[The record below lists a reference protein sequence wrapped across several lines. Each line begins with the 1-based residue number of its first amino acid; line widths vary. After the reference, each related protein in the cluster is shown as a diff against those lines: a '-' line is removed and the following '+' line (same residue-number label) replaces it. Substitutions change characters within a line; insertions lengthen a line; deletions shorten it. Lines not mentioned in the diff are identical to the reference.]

1 MKHVSKKLLLVVL
14 SCISLTL
21 FAQGKSMNTHM
32 SNTSNTSRVT
42 LDDMQTALAK
52 NSAVVI
58 DIREPVE
65 HATGVAKGAAL
76 IPLSVLGKRLS
87 EIPKPTDPTFY
98 IVCNTQNRSARVVE
112 QLQSMGYNNV
122 QYVHG
127 GMSEWNARKLPTVKP
142 AN

>member
-1 MKHVSKKLLLVVL
+1 MQHFSKQLFLAALC
-14 SCISLTL
+14 CISFTL
-21 FAQGKSMNTHM
+21 FAQGKNMNT
-32 SNTSNTSRVT
+32 NPPTSSKIS

-58 DIREPVE
+58 DIREPME

-87 EIPKPTDPTFY
+87 QIPKPTDPTFY
-98 IVCNTQNRSARVVE
+98 IVCHTQNRSSRVVE
-112 QLQSMGYNNV
+112 QLQTMGYNNV

-127 GMSEWNARKLPTVKP
+127 GMSEWNARGLPTVKP
-142 AN
+142 

>member
-1 MKHVSKKLLLVVL
+1 MQQFSKQLLLAAL
-14 SCISLTL
+14 CCISFTL
-21 FAQGKSMNTHM
+21 FAQGKTMDTNTPKT
-32 SNTSNTSRVT
+32 NRVS
-42 LDDMQTALAK
+42 LDDMQAALAK

-58 DIREPVE
+58 DIREPME

-98 IVCNTQNRSARVVE
+98 IVCHTQNRSSRVVE

-127 GMSEWNARKLPTVKP
+127 GMSEWNARGLPTAKP
-142 AN
+142 

>member
-1 MKHVSKKLLLVVL
+1 MQHFSKKILFVAL
-14 SCISLTL
+14 SCISFTL
-21 FAQGKSMNTHM
+21 FAQGKNMNT
-32 SNTSNTSRVT
+32 NPPTSIKIS

-58 DIREPVE
+58 DIREPME

-87 EIPKPTDPTFY
+87 QIPKPTDPTFY
-98 IVCNTQNRSARVVE
+98 IVCHTQNRSSRVVE
-112 QLQSMGYNNV
+112 QLQTMGYNNV

-127 GMSEWNARKLPTVKP
+127 GMSEWNARGLPTVKP
-142 AN
+142 